1 MSREDR
7 SDESKAMN
15 HNGKRKI
22 CKTYIL
28 PTFSPGIR
36 VWLTE
41 TFCPSGLFQS
51 VLLGWVRPA
60 CNLYWVLCL
69 LVV

>member
-15 HNGKRKI
+15 HNGNRKI

-51 VLLGWVRPA
+51 VLLG
-60 CNLYWVLCL
+60 
-69 LVV
+69 